1 VRRLLAA
8 GSAMI
13 FAAGIALVG
22 SSPASALPSK
32 AVIALSPNSE
42 IVDGQWQTPKGIFVV
57 RGSSINLVSR
67 ESKIPV
73 RIQNNYDTELRVH
86 VHIRANNNRVSLPK
100 AVEIVVPAFT
110 TVNAQVPVQAIAN
123 GEVALEVWL
132 TTFSGIKI
140 GESVGLQMQVNA
152 DIEFVMLLGFG
163 AAVLTLGTFGVI
175 RTLHK
180 NRRNFAEASV

>member
-1 VRRLLAA
+1 MRRLLRASSA
-8 GSAMI
+8 LILAFGLGIGSAAPANASE
-13 FAAGIALVG
+13 FKTG
-22 SSPASALPSK
+22 ASAK
-32 AVIALSPNSE
+32 SE
-42 IVDGQWQTPKGIFVV
+42 IIDGQWQTPKGIFVV

-73 RIQNNYDTELRVH
+73 RVQNDYDTELRVH
-86 VHIRANNNRVSLPK
+86 VHIRANNNRVNLPK

-140 GESVGLQMQVNA
+140 GESVGLEMQVNA
-152 DIEFVMLLGFG
+152 DIEFVMLLTFG
-163 AAVLTLGTFGVI
+163 AAVLTLGSFGVV
-175 RTLHK
+175 RTLRK
-180 NRRNFAEASV
+180 NRRHHEEASV